1 MKGRRSSIGTLGA
14 VLVLAFLLPQKARAA
29 NGLNM
34 IGFGAESV
42 GMGGADLAVARD
54 TTAMNTNP
62 AGLAQIPR
70 SRLDLY
76 GGYVYP
82 IMLGHRDRFGNDAE
96 VTNRRI
102 LFGGGA
108 HAMRLGNGPVTIGM
122 GLFAQGGTGNV
133 YENLITPFGTRDEL
147 SSLLRIA
154 KVTPS
159 AAYRITDSLSAGV
172 SVQIV
177 AADLRQKVF
186 PETSVFDPGV
196 PSRTFFGTEVRGMK
210 GISAGVKAGLL
221 YRIGDRAAIG
231 LTYTNRMP
239 LSLED
244 GELTVNMT
252 AAGLG
257 KVTYGDA
264 RLDGLSLPRE
274 VGLGVAV
281 RPAASLLLA
290 ADVSWLDW
298 SGSMKTSTLRASGPD
313 NPGAP
318 PSLALPATNEWRDQ
332 YVIAVGLAWDATE
345 RLVLR
350 AGYNYGRNPIP
361 SRTMNPLLAAFAEQ
375 HVTVGGGYAMG
386 SKWRTDLSVEY
397 TLDNK
402 VTYDNPELPFGP
414 GAQEEGETIAAHLM
428 VSRMW

>member
-1 MKGRRSSIGTLGA
+1 MTVRLLPSGALGA
-14 VLVLAFLLPQKARAA
+14 VLALACLFPGKAGAT
-29 NGLNM
+29 NGFNM

-54 TTAMNTNP
+54 AAAMNTNP
-62 AGLAQIPR
+62 AGIAQIQG
-70 SRLDLY
+70 SRLDFY
-76 GGYVYP
+76 GAFVYP
-82 IMLGHRDRFGNDAE
+82 MMVAHRDRFGNDAE
-96 VTNRRI
+96 VVNRRI

-122 GLFAQGGTGNV
+122 GFFAQGGAGNV
-133 YENLITPFGTRDEL
+133 YKNLMTPFGTRDEL

-159 AAYRITDSLSAGV
+159 AAYRITDSLSAGISLQV
-172 SVQIV
+172 V
-177 AADLRQKVF
+177 AADLQQKVF
-186 PETSVFDPGV
+186 PETSVFDPAD
-196 PSRTFFGTEVRGMK
+196 PSRTFFGTEIRGMK
-210 GISAGVKAGLL
+210 GISAGFKAGLL

-244 GELTVNMT
+244 GEIIVNMT

-257 KVTYGDA
+257 KVTYGNA
-264 RLDGLSLPRE
+264 RLEGLSLPRE
-274 VGLGVAV
+274 VGLGVAM

-298 SGSMKTSTLRASGPD
+298 SGSMKTSTLRANGPD

-318 PSLALPATNEWRDQ
+318 SSLALPATHDWRDQ
-332 YVIAVGLAWDATE
+332 YVIALGLAWDATE
-345 RLVLR
+345 RLVFR
-350 AGYNYGRNPIP
+350 TGYNYGRNPIP
-361 SRTMNPLLAAFAEQ
+361 SRNTNPLLAAFAEH
-375 HVTVGGGYAMG
+375 HVTVGCGYAIG
-386 SKWRTDLSVEY
+386 SKWRTDLAVEY
-397 TLDNK
+397 ALNKK

-414 GAQEEGETIAAHLM
+414 GAQEENETIAAHLM